1 MIDDFGFTWRMFISP
16 IMKNKKVISCR
27 LAFKKAKSGI
37 IAVNLKVNILAWI
50 LEGGKVYDK

>member
-1 MIDDFGFTWRMFISP
+1 
-16 IMKNKKVISCR
+16 MKNKKVISCL